1 MYDQARP
8 KGPNVAVASLLNPR
22 SSTMARF
29 EGITV
34 PNENLTGNRLDA
46 NVGGKYW

>member
-1 MYDQARP
+1 MYDQARR
-8 KGPNVAVASLLNPR
+8 KGPKVAVASLLNPR
-22 SSTMARF
+22 ISTMARS